1 MKILV
6 TGAHF
11 TPALAVIDQLKK
23 MQPDVEV
30 VYVGRKTT
38 MEGVKSDSRESK
50 VLPNL
55 GVKYITIITGR
66 LQRSFSLYTIPSLL
80 KIPIGIIQ
88 AFCIILSQKPD
99 VILSLGGYVAVPV
112 IFVGWLFSIP
122 IILHEQTLVSGL
134 ANKISSLFANKIAL
148 SFGESSSDNKV
159 VYTGNPMRQEILKLT
174 GRLPNQL
181 AVFLKKAKKEKLPV
195 VLIMGGNQGSHLIN
209 ITLERI
215 LDDLAKIAYLIHVSG
230 DNQFGDFDRLEKLQ
244 EERYI
249 VKKWIDSEIGTVL
262 RNVDLVVSR
271 AGANTL
277 MELAF
282 MGKPTLAIPLQLL
295 FQNEQMKNAKFFEKA
310 GLVQVLPQSK
320 LSAESLL
327 ENIKAMINNLGKI
340 TLKAQQAKSVVRK
353 DAAQRLALETLL
365 LGQRN

>member
-6 TGAHF
+6 TGTHF
-11 TPALAVIDQLKK
+11 TPALAVIEKLKK
-23 MQPDVEV
+23 MQSDIKI
-30 VYVGRKTT
+30 VYIGRKNT
-38 MEGVKSDSRESK
+38 MEGFRADSVESK
-50 VLPNL
+50 ILPTMR
-55 GVKYITIITGR
+55 VKYKTLITGR
-66 LQRSFSLYTIPSLL
+66 LQRSFSIYTIPSLL
-80 KIPIGIIQ
+80 KIPIGLIQ
-88 AFCIILSQKPD
+88 AVYILFAQKPD
-99 VILSLGGYVAVPV
+99 VILSFGGYVAVPIV
-112 IFVGWLFSIP
+112 VVGWFFSIP
-122 IILHEQTLVSGL
+122 IIIHEQTLVSGL
-134 ANKISSLFANKIAL
+134 ANKISSLFADKIAL
-148 SFGESSSDNKV
+148 SFGEGSSDNKV
-159 VYTGNPMRQEILKLT
+159 VYTGNPIRQEILEPT
-174 GRLPNQL
+174 GRLPDQL
-181 AVFLKKAKKEKLPV
+181 AVFLKRAKKEKLPV

-209 ITLERI
+209 ITLENI
-215 LDDLAKIAYLIHVSG
+215 LDDLTKIAYLIHVSG

-249 VKKWIDSEIGTVL
+249 VKKWIGSEIGTVL

-277 MELAF
+277 TELAF
-282 MGKPTLAIPLQLL
+282 MGKPALAIPLQLL

>member
-1 MKILV
+1 MQILV

-11 TPALAVIDQLKK
+11 TPALAVIDQLKQ
-23 MQPDVEV
+23 MQPNVEV

-50 VLPNL
+50 VLPYL

-88 AFCIILSQKPD
+88 ASCIILSRKPD

-112 IFVGWLFSIP
+112 IFIGWLFSIP

-134 ANKISSLFANKIAL
+134 ANKISSFFADKIAL
-148 SFGESSSDNKV
+148 SFGEGSSDNRV
-159 VYTGNPMRQEILKLT
+159 VYTGNPIRKEILETKGKLPAEFVT
-174 GRLPNQL
+174 
-181 AVFLKKAKKEKLPV
+181 FFKKAEEEKMPIILV
-195 VLIMGGNQGSHLIN
+195 TGGNQGSHLIN
-209 ITLERI
+209 LTLEKI
-215 LDDLAKIAYLIHVSG
+215 QSDLTKIAYVISVSG
-230 DNQFGDFDRLEKLQ
+230 DNQFADFERLNKITNA
-244 EERYI
+244 RFI
-249 VKKWIDSEIGTVL
+249 VKKWIGPEIGKIYEK
-262 RNVDLVVSR
+262 VDLVVSR

-277 MELAF
+277 TELAF
-282 MGKPTLAIPLQLL
+282 LGKPTLVIPLQLL
-295 FQNEQMKNAKFFEKA
+295 FQDEQMKNAKFFEKA